1 VTSSHNSL
9 VSQSAPGVDKNIII
23 SPKIQAIHYTSICVM
38 SLKVAG
44 IARVSRT
51 RKSSTQL
58 IWRIT

>member
-1 VTSSHNSL
+1 MAVTSSH
-9 VSQSAPGVDKNIII
+9 PVDKNMII

-38 SLKVAG
+38 SLKGAE